1 MDFKDRRVVVTG
13 GAGFIGSHVVDQ
25 FVDAGSEII
34 VIDDFSTGDRSNL
47 DRHDG
52 DSAVRIQ
59 EADVRDQETVEDL
72 VGGADLIV
80 HMAVADLRASL
91 HDPYGVHDVN
101 ATGTLSVCQAAM
113 RRHVPR
119 VVYVSSSEAYG
130 SAAYTPMDE
139 AHPLLP
145 TTVYGASKAAGEL
158 YTLAHARTYHT
169 EVVIVR
175 PFNSYGPRGH
185 AEGSSAEVIP
195 KFAMR
200 VLAGLPPVI
209 FGTGEQTRD
218 FTWVEDS
225 ARGILLAAGCD
236 ELLGEAVNIA
246 RGQEVS
252 IARVS
257 DLVLGALGRR
267 DLEPVHMDDRPGDVH
282 RHFADTT
289 KARQVLGFAPAVD
302 IEQGV
307 KQYVSWL
314 ADQDLDIEAWA
325 RHERVRNW

>member
-1 MDFKDRRVVVTG
+1 MEFQGRRVVVTG

-25 FVDAGSEII
+25 LAEAGSEVV
-34 VIDDFSTGDRSNL
+34 VIDDFSAGKRSNL
-47 DRHDG
+47 ARHGG
-52 DSAVRIQ
+52 DSDVQIHQ
-59 EADVRDQETVEDL
+59 ADIRDQDSVEEL
-72 VGGADLIV
+72 VGGADLLI
-80 HMAVADLRASL
+80 HMAVADLRTSL
-91 HDPYGVHDVN
+91 HDPHGVHDVN
-101 ATGTLSVCQAAM
+101 ATGTVTVCQAAL
-113 RRHVPR
+113 RRRVRR

-145 TTVYGASKAAGEL
+145 MTVYGASKAAGEL
-158 YTLAHARTYHT
+158 YALAHARTYGT
-169 EVVIVR
+169 EVVVVR
-175 PFNSYGPRGH
+175 PFNSYGPREH

-209 FGTGEQTRD
+209 FGNGQQTRD

-225 ARGILLAAGCD
+225 ARGILLSAACD
-236 ELLGEAVNIA
+236 ELLGESVNIA
-246 RGQEVS
+246 RGREVS
-252 IARVS
+252 VAEVA
-257 DLVLGALGRR
+257 DLILSALGRC
-267 DLEPVHMDDRPGDVH
+267 DLEPVHMDDRPGDVQ

-289 KARQVLGFAPAVD
+289 KAERILGFCPSVG

-314 ADQDLDIEAWA
+314 VDQELDIEAWV